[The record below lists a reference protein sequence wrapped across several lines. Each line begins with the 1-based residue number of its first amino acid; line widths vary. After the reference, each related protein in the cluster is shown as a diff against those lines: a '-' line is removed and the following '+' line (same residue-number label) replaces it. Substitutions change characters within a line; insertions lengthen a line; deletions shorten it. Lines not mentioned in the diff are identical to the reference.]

1 MNANKYVENPNMA
14 RKIVFIEAFE
24 YVQAYL
30 NFYRDSRGFTKYDK
44 DDFKTIHKAGR
55 KRWQNIINS
64 VNANAVYY
72 GDYYYTKILKKMITN
87 DEKKEIPTIN
97 EWIELYPE
105 LMDAYKKMEQNTS
118 EESFDEL
125 FMDYFNEL
133 QIASNKELMKINI

>member
-1 MNANKYVENPNMA
+1 
-14 RKIVFIEAFE
+14 
-24 YVQAYL
+24 
-30 NFYRDSRGFTKYDK
+30 
-44 DDFKTIHKAGR
+44 
-55 KRWQNIINS
+55 
-64 VNANAVYY
+64 
-72 GDYYYTKILKKMITN
+72 MITN

-133 QIASNKELMKINI
+133 QIALNKELMKINI